1 MNKNKLIATY
11 DFGGGGCELLNFEEF
26 KTLLMDLMYYEIKK
40 FKVNDEEDEVI
51 LNSLKKWRSEI
62 TNIHNF
68 KELLSKYKDK
78 YNGIDMFNYI
88 SLNTSE
94 IYDFN
99 FDVEFDV
106 VLRRKMMDEG

>member
-51 LNSLKKWRSEI
+51 LNSLKK
-62 TNIHNF
+62 
-68 KELLSKYKDK
+68 
-78 YNGIDMFNYI
+78 
-88 SLNTSE
+88 
-94 IYDFN
+94 
-99 FDVEFDV
+99 
-106 VLRRKMMDEG
+106 